1 MTSPAG
7 ASPVQSAAGDL
18 DRPNLAALT
27 DTALTER
34 FGRLF
39 AEHAPGLQRYL
50 ARRVGAATAEDIV
63 AETFLAA
70 LRRRASYDPDRA
82 GIRAWLYG
90 IAGNL
95 LKQHERTET
104 RRLRATARLAAGRT
118 TGTDHADAVGD
129 RVDAAYRVGQ
139 LATALSQLSPGD
151 RDVLLLTS
159 WAGLD
164 ATEIGQALRIPPGT
178 VRSRLHRVRRWLC
191 RECPTTTLP
200 DEDGTDD

>member
-7 ASPVQSAAGDL
+7 ASPAHSDAGEL

-39 AEHAPGLQRYL
+39 TEHAPGLQRYL
-50 ARRVGAATAEDIV
+50 ARRVGASAAEDIV
-63 AETFLAA
+63 AETFLTA

-90 IAGNL
+90 IAGNQ
-95 LKQHERTET
+95 LKQHERTEM
-104 RRLRATARLAAGRT
+104 RRLRATSRLAAGDT
-118 TGTDHADAVGD
+118 AGTDHAEAVGD

-139 LATALSQLSPGD
+139 LAAALSQLPPGD

-164 ATEIGQALRIPPGT
+164 ATEIGQVLHIPPGT
-178 VRSRLHRVRRWLC
+178 VRSRLHRVRRWL
-191 RECPTTTLP
+191 RRQCPTTTLH
-200 DEDGTDD
+200 EDGTDD